1 MFVSNVLDLDFL
13 LIDFILHGI
22 AVLLYY
28 VCMCVYMLYVMYVYI
43 YIYIYTHT
51 IYKF

>member
-1 MFVSNVLDLDFL
+1 MFVSDVLDLGFL

-28 VCMCVYMLYVMYVYI
+28 VCMCVYMLYYVC
-43 YIYIYTHT
+43 IYTHT